1 MTDDRVYEVD
11 VTTTPERAWAALT
24 DPDTVRRYYFGT
36 APRTNWELGSR
47 IEFVDDAGDVQ
58 IVGEVLEFDP
68 PIRLAHTFVATWYGG
83 EDDQGSLHW
92 EIMAT
97 TNGCRITLIH
107 RGARADTREGS
118 ETADGSRQI
127 IEALKAL
134 LERPA
139 DIIRSVEIDAPLS
152 RVWEAIVDSHAFGTW
167 FGAEFD
173 GPFEVG
179 ATTTGRIVPT
189 AMDAGVA
196 SAQEPH
202 RGAPLTLH
210 VLAIEPQQRFAFRWH
225 PVAESTAQTTV
236 EFTLEAVGPERTRVT
251 ITEDG
256 FDGLPSEM
264 RDTAREGNA
273 GGWEAQTRLLAEYLR
288 RAGQPSRP

>member
-1 MTDDRVYEVD
+1 MTDDRVYQVE

-36 APRTNWELGSR
+36 APRTSWEPGSR
-47 IEFVDDAGDVQ
+47 IEFVDDDGDVQ

-68 PIRLAHTFVATWYGG
+68 PHRLSHTFVATWYGG
-83 EDDQGSLHW
+83 HDDQGSLHW
-92 EIMAT
+92 EITPTAS
-97 TNGCRITLIH
+97 GCRITLIH

-118 ETADGSRQI
+118 ETADGSRHI

-139 DIIRSVEIDAPLS
+139 DIIRSAEIDAPLG
-152 RVWEAIVDSHAFGTW
+152 RVWDAIVDSHAFGTW

-173 GPFEVG
+173 GPFELE

-189 AMDAGVA
+189 AMDAEVA

-202 RGAPLTLH
+202 RGSAFTLD
-210 VLAIEPQQRFAFRWH
+210 VLAIEPQRRFAFRWH
-225 PVAESTAQTTV
+225 PVAESAIQTTV
-236 EFTLEAVGPERTRVT
+236 EFTLEPVGPERTRVT

-256 FDGLPSEM
+256 FDRLPSEL
-264 RDTAREGNA
+264 RDEARDGNA

-288 RAGQPSRP
+288 RTIGG